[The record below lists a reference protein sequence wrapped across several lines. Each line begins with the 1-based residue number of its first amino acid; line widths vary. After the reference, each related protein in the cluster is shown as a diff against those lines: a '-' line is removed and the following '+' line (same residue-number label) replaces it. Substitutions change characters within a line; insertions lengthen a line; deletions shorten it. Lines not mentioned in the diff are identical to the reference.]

1 MARSYVAASSERG
14 LRLPRSP
21 DDQRL
26 VRWLPVLGLFGVL
39 MLAGWAWGS
48 VRHDHGGE
56 HGAPLTAG
64 ALRAELTATGFT
76 AGDGGSSI
84 READCE
90 GDGERTRGGFTH
102 FRCDLRFASGRRD
115 RVVVHVRPTELT
127 FRSDAA

>member
-14 LRLPRSP
+14 LRLRRAP

-48 VRHDHGGE
+48 VRHDHDGE
-56 HGAPLTAG
+56 HGAPLTVAE
-64 ALRAELTATGFT
+64 LRAELTATGFAT
-76 AGDGGSSI
+76 EHGSSSV
-84 READCE
+84 RRADCVGE
-90 GDGERTRGGFTH
+90 GERARGGFTH
-102 FRCDLRFASGRRD
+102 FRCDLRFANGKGD

>member
-14 LRLPRSP
+14 LRPPRGR

-48 VRHDHGGE
+48 VRHDHGGG
-56 HGAPLTAG
+56 HAAPLTAA
-64 ALRAELTATGFT
+64 ALTAELTATGFT
-76 AGDGGSSI
+76 TGHGGSSI
-84 READCE
+84 RGAECE
-90 GDGERTRGGFTH
+90 GEGARTGRGFTH
-102 FRCDLRFASGRRD
+102 FRCHLRFANGRSD